1 MVSDLLQRGN
11 VKEVIFID
19 TGIDGWQTLVD
30 GVPDGADIVTLDP
43 SRDGLEQMAQW
54 AQTHSGYD
62 AIHIISH
69 GSEGQIHLGNFSL
82 DESAINTRASDLAQ
96 LGAALN
102 EEGDLL
108 LYGCSVAS
116 GEGQDFIA
124 ALAQATQ
131 ADVAASDNLTGA
143 ASKGGDWVLEAVS
156 SEGAIE
162 TQTFSAQDFQGVL
175 STIAFDG
182 AVQNGNFAVTVT
194 EQGRTIEVTTTGAT
208 NYFSPIDAGGVGGST
223 GYIIGDTNAYGLT
236 SVTFTFDVAVDVSS
250 IQIVEIGDM
259 AAGNYIF
266 TSNDSQ
272 TASVAANS
280 STDIGGFHG
289 ITVSSL
295 NFSNISSFT
304 VTYSEG
310 QFAPGFDNL
319 VFEVAST
326 NAAPTITGVP
336 SDITVTEDTASN
348 VDLSSVTFADAD
360 GDTLTA
366 TLTASAGTL
375 AASSGGGVAVTGSG
389 SSALTLSGSVANIN
403 TYLDT
408 TSNIQ
413 YTGASNA
420 SGDNAATLT
429 IKANDGTVDSSTT
442 TVNVDITAVDNAAT
456 FGFES
461 GVTGL
466 GTKTVTAV
474 GTSATFTIESESAN
488 LLDSDNGGFT
498 NVNLSGSESID
509 TGEWA
514 PAETKLTFSI
524 DSGKQ
529 FDLSSLMLQS
539 WDGDNEV
546 IVLTSDKGSIEFIA
560 SNTTV
565 TTLDIENHINA
576 DFFKGITS
584 FTLTEN
590 TVDGEYSGFYITFD
604 DLVVTN
610 ITAVPTNAA
619 PTITGAP
626 SDITVTEDTVS
637 NVDLSDVT
645 LADSNGD
652 NLTVTLTASAGTLA
666 ASSGGSVTVSGSGA
680 GVLTLAGTA
689 ANINTYLDTTTN
701 IQYTGASNA
710 SGDNAATLSIKAN
723 DGTVDSSTTTVN
735 LDITAV
741 NDAPTVAGAPS
752 DITVTEDTASNVDLS
767 SVAFADADGDSL
779 TVTLTASA
787 GTLAASSSGSVTVA
801 GSGTGALT
809 LSGSAA
815 DINAYLDTISAIQ
828 YTGAEN
834 ASGDN
839 AATLSLKANDGTVDS
854 STTTVNLDIT
864 AVNDAPTVTGAPSD
878 ITVTEDTASNVDLS
892 SVAFAD
898 ADGDSLTVTL
908 TASAGTLA
916 ASSSGSVTVAGSGT
930 GALTLSG
937 SAADINAYLD
947 TISAIQYTGAENAS
961 VDNAATLSLKAND
974 GTVDSS
980 TTAVNLD
987 ITAVNDAPTVAGA
1000 PSDITVTE
1008 HTASNVDLSSV
1019 TFADADGDSLTVTLT
1034 ASAGTLAASSSSSVT
1049 VVGSGTGALTLSGSA
1064 ADINAYLD
1072 TISAIQYTGAE
1083 NASGDNA
1090 ATFTI
1095 SAEDVNGGSLAEN
1108 VTVNLDI
1115 TDVND
1120 APTYTGSGL
1129 NPMFTELD
1137 NAQIDWANLAMLF
1150 GNNTFDTIE
1159 TGQEVTQVTLTV
1171 SNVSGTSDE
1180 VLAIRTGADSAIVM
1194 PLVNGQN
1201 GTVNTSELNFSY
1213 VVAVD
1218 DQKVATVV
1226 IDSSDIAN
1234 VWNSYA
1240 DNLFYAHLSDNPVA
1254 GDRIVT
1260 ITGVK
1265 DNGGTE
1271 NSGQDTTTGLNVS
1284 STVTVKSVNDAPV
1297 LDASKAP
1304 ELVSVLQN
1312 QGAPEAGSLD
1322 GSTLLSNII
1331 NSTGIG
1337 NYSDAEGDAPGL
1349 AITGVNENGALY
1361 YTTDG
1366 GQTWAELTGAVSD
1379 ASALLL
1385 AANDDTRLY
1394 FKPDASYS
1402 GTLNGAISFRAWDG
1416 TGGHSNG
1423 DAGVATIDA
1432 GNVEAAFSTAS
1443 DSVSITITEPN
1454 KAPTGSVTI
1463 SGSAEEGQTL
1473 TASSTLADQDGLGII
1488 SYQWLRDGKAI
1499 DGVTGETYTLSQED
1513 VGAKVSVQASY
1524 TDQRGK
1530 EESVTSSVTNVVTNV
1545 NDAPTGS
1552 VMIAGTVEENQ
1563 TLTASS
1569 TLADEDGLS
1578 TISYQWLRDGSVIDN
1593 AVSNTYTLTQADVGS
1608 KISVRASYTD
1618 QQGTAEAVVS
1628 SATAAVANVNGVPT
1642 GSVTISGDAA
1652 EDQTLTASHTLADED
1667 GLGAISYQWLRDG
1680 TEILGATDETYT
1692 LTQEDVGSEISVR
1705 ASYTDQ
1711 QGTEEFIASATT
1723 SPISAKLEQDEDGVP
1738 DADEARVPSLDGN
1751 STGDGNGDGIPD
1763 VEQSNIS
1770 SVPFLST
1777 STAVSNPGDAAE
1789 AFITLSSN
1797 GSGTSGS
1804 GAGTLALRNVRQLDA
1819 PDDRPDDLNMPFGL
1833 IAFESDVETVGGSSV
1848 FSLFVGGDL
1857 DVNGYWKQDADGDW
1871 VNLAS
1876 ADFGGSLTREG
1887 NKIRFDFVIEDGGE
1901 FDSDGV
1907 ANGIIVDP
1915 GAIGFRA
1922 PETSE
1927 EPVPTPEPQPE
1938 PTPDIDPD
1946 ELPDEELNRA
1956 PVANNDEFSER
1967 FGWLLSGN
1975 LFEDNGNGIDKD
1987 ADNDVISITGI
1998 GGQAVVFDT
2007 AMVLT
2012 SGATVTVQENGDFLY
2027 DQRAAFE
2034 PSDDKERFRDI
2045 FEYSIEDTHG
2055 AANTATVSVELAEI
2069 HDTVEISILHA
2080 LYEVAFDRKA
2090 DASGLDYWFDV
2101 RKEGV
2106 SVFDIAEFFLESEE
2120 FVSNHGNSLSDDDY
2134 LTMLYANA
2142 FDRAPDADGFEYW
2155 SDMLEESTVDHGDV
2169 MTHFAFSDEMQIKHL
2184 AEGFIFA

>member
-82 DESAINTRASDLAQ
+82 DESVINTRASDLAQ

-162 TQTFSAQDFQGVL
+162 TQTFSAQDFQGAL

-236 SVTFTFDVAVDVSS
+236 SVTFTFDVAVDVAVDVSS
-250 IQIVEIGDM
+250 IQFVEIGDM

-295 NFSNISSFT
+295 NFTNISSFT

-348 VDLSSVTFADAD
+348 VDLSAVTFADAD

-429 IKANDGTVDSSTT
+429 IKANDGTVDSSAT

-645 LADSNGD
+645 LADSDGD

-752 DITVTEDTASNVDLS
+752 DITVTEHTASNVDLS
-767 SVAFADADGDSL
+767 SVTFADADGDSL

-787 GTLAASSSGSVTVA
+787 GTLAASSSGSVTVV
-801 GSGTGALT
+801 GSGMGALS

-834 ASGDN
+834 ASG
-839 AATLSLKANDGTVDS
+839 
-854 STTTVNLDIT
+854 
-864 AVNDAPTVTGAPSD
+864 
-878 ITVTEDTASNVDLS
+878 
-892 SVAFAD
+892 
-898 ADGDSLTVTL
+898 
-908 TASAGTLA
+908 
-916 ASSSGSVTVAGSGT
+916 
-930 GALTLSG
+930 
-937 SAADINAYLD
+937 
-947 TISAIQYTGAENAS
+947 
-961 VDNAATLSLKAND
+961 DNAATLSLKAND

-1034 ASAGTLAASSSSSVT
+1034 ASAGTLAASSSGSVT
-1049 VVGSGTGALTLSGSA
+1049 VVGSGTGALTLSGST

-1213 VVAVD
+1213 AVAVD

-1366 GQTWAELTGAVSD
+1366 GQTWAELTGVVSD

-1423 DAGVATIDA
+1423 DAGVATIGA
-1432 GNVEAAFSTAS
+1432 GNVKAAFSTAS

-1454 KAPTGSVTI
+1454 RAPTGSVTI

-1473 TASSTLADQDGLGII
+1473 TASNTLADQDGLGII
-1488 SYQWLRDGKAI
+1488 SYQWRRDDKAI
-1499 DGVTGETYTLSQED
+1499 DGVTGETYTLSQVD
-1513 VGAKVSVQASY
+1513 VGTKVSVQASY

-1763 VEQSNIS
+1763 AEQSNIS

-1927 EPVPTPEPQPE
+1927 EPVPTPEP
-1938 PTPDIDPD
+1938 TPDIDPD

-1975 LFEDNGNGIDKD
+1975 LFEDNGNGIDKG
-1987 ADNDVISITGI
+1987 ADNDVILITGI

-2090 DASGLDYWFDV
+2090 DASGLDYWSDV

-2142 FDRAPDADGFEYW
+2142 FDRAPDANGFEYW

>member
-82 DESAINTRASDLAQ
+82 DESVINTRASDLAQ

-162 TQTFSAQDFQGVL
+162 TQTFSAQDFQGAL

-250 IQIVEIGDM
+250 IQFVEIGDM

-295 NFSNISSFT
+295 NFTNISSFT

-348 VDLSSVTFADAD
+348 VDLSAVTFADAD

-429 IKANDGTVDSSTT
+429 IKANDGTVDSSAT

-645 LADSNGD
+645 LADSDGD

-767 SVAFADADGDSL
+767 SVTFADADGDSL

-787 GTLAASSSGSVTVA
+787 GTLAASSSGSVTVV
-801 GSGTGALT
+801 GSGMGALS

-834 ASGDN
+834 ASG
-839 AATLSLKANDGTVDS
+839 
-854 STTTVNLDIT
+854 
-864 AVNDAPTVTGAPSD
+864 
-878 ITVTEDTASNVDLS
+878 
-892 SVAFAD
+892 
-898 ADGDSLTVTL
+898 
-908 TASAGTLA
+908 
-916 ASSSGSVTVAGSGT
+916 
-930 GALTLSG
+930 
-937 SAADINAYLD
+937 
-947 TISAIQYTGAENAS
+947 
-961 VDNAATLSLKAND
+961 DNAATLSLKAND

-1034 ASAGTLAASSSSSVT
+1034 ASAGTLAASSSGSVT

-1064 ADINAYLD
+1064 ADINAYLDTISAIQYTGAENASGDNAATLSLKANDGTVDSSTTAVNLDITAVNDAPTVAGAPSDITVTEHTASNVDLSSVTFADADGDSLTVTLTASAGTLAASSSGSVTVVGSGTGALTLSGSTADINAYLD

-1213 VVAVD
+1213 AVAVD

-1366 GQTWAELTGAVSD
+1366 GQTWAELTGVVSD

-1423 DAGVATIDA
+1423 DAGVATIGA
-1432 GNVEAAFSTAS
+1432 GNVKAAFSTAS

-1454 KAPTGSVTI
+1454 RAPTGSVTI

-1473 TASSTLADQDGLGII
+1473 TASNTLADQDGLGII
-1488 SYQWLRDGKAI
+1488 SYQWRRDDKAI
-1499 DGVTGETYTLSQED
+1499 DGVTGETYTLSQVD
-1513 VGAKVSVQASY
+1513 VGTKVSVQASY

-1723 SPISAKLEQDEDGVP
+1723 SPISAILEQDEDGVP

-1763 VEQSNIS
+1763 AEQSNIS

-1927 EPVPTPEPQPE
+1927 EPVPTPEP
-1938 PTPDIDPD
+1938 TPDIDPD

-1975 LFEDNGNGIDKD
+1975 LFEDNGNGIDKG
-1987 ADNDVISITGI
+1987 ADNDVILITGI

-2090 DASGLDYWFDV
+2090 DASGLDYWSDV

-2142 FDRAPDADGFEYW
+2142 FDRAPDANGFEYW

>member
-1 MVSDLLQRGN
+1 
-11 VKEVIFID
+11 
-19 TGIDGWQTLVD
+19 
-30 GVPDGADIVTLDP
+30 
-43 SRDGLEQMAQW
+43 
-54 AQTHSGYD
+54 
-62 AIHIISH
+62 
-69 GSEGQIHLGNFSL
+69 
-82 DESAINTRASDLAQ
+82 
-96 LGAALN
+96 
-102 EEGDLL
+102 
-108 LYGCSVAS
+108 
-116 GEGQDFIA
+116 
-124 ALAQATQ
+124 
-131 ADVAASDNLTGA
+131 
-143 ASKGGDWVLEAVS
+143 
-156 SEGAIE
+156 
-162 TQTFSAQDFQGVL
+162 
-175 STIAFDG
+175 
-182 AVQNGNFAVTVT
+182 
-194 EQGRTIEVTTTGAT
+194 
-208 NYFSPIDAGGVGGST
+208 
-223 GYIIGDTNAYGLT
+223 
-236 SVTFTFDVAVDVSS
+236 
-250 IQIVEIGDM
+250 
-259 AAGNYIF
+259 
-266 TSNDSQ
+266 
-272 TASVAANS
+272 
-280 STDIGGFHG
+280 
-289 ITVSSL
+289 
-295 NFSNISSFT
+295 
-304 VTYSEG
+304 
-310 QFAPGFDNL
+310 
-319 VFEVAST
+319 
-326 NAAPTITGVP
+326 
-336 SDITVTEDTASN
+336 
-348 VDLSSVTFADAD
+348 
-360 GDTLTA
+360 
-366 TLTASAGTL
+366 
-375 AASSGGGVAVTGSG
+375 
-389 SSALTLSGSVANIN
+389 
-403 TYLDT
+403 
-408 TSNIQ
+408 
-413 YTGASNA
+413 
-420 SGDNAATLT
+420 
-429 IKANDGTVDSSTT
+429 
-442 TVNVDITAVDNAAT
+442 
-456 FGFES
+456 
-461 GVTGL
+461 
-466 GTKTVTAV
+466 
-474 GTSATFTIESESAN
+474 
-488 LLDSDNGGFT
+488 
-498 NVNLSGSESID
+498 
-509 TGEWA
+509 
-514 PAETKLTFSI
+514 
-524 DSGKQ
+524 
-529 FDLSSLMLQS
+529 
-539 WDGDNEV
+539 
-546 IVLTSDKGSIEFIA
+546 
-560 SNTTV
+560 
-565 TTLDIENHINA
+565 
-576 DFFKGITS
+576 
-584 FTLTEN
+584 
-590 TVDGEYSGFYITFD
+590 
-604 DLVVTN
+604 
-610 ITAVPTNAA
+610 
-619 PTITGAP
+619 
-626 SDITVTEDTVS
+626 
-637 NVDLSDVT
+637 
-645 LADSNGD
+645 
-652 NLTVTLTASAGTLA
+652 
-666 ASSGGSVTVSGSGA
+666 
-680 GVLTLAGTA
+680 
-689 ANINTYLDTTTN
+689 
-701 IQYTGASNA
+701 
-710 SGDNAATLSIKAN
+710 
-723 DGTVDSSTTTVN
+723 
-735 LDITAV
+735 
-741 NDAPTVAGAPS
+741 
-752 DITVTEDTASNVDLS
+752 
-767 SVAFADADGDSL
+767 DGDSL

-787 GTLAASSSGSVTVA
+787 GTLAASSSGSVTVV

-809 LSGSAA
+809 LSGSTA
-815 DINAYLDTISAIQ
+815 DTNAYLDTISAIQ

-834 ASGDN
+834 ASG
-839 AATLSLKANDGTVDS
+839 
-854 STTTVNLDIT
+854 
-864 AVNDAPTVTGAPSD
+864 
-878 ITVTEDTASNVDLS
+878 
-892 SVAFAD
+892 
-898 ADGDSLTVTL
+898 
-908 TASAGTLA
+908 
-916 ASSSGSVTVAGSGT
+916 
-930 GALTLSG
+930 
-937 SAADINAYLD
+937 
-947 TISAIQYTGAENAS
+947 
-961 VDNAATLSLKAND
+961 DNAATLSLKAND

-1000 PSDITVTE
+1000 PSDTTVTE

-1034 ASAGTLAASSSSSVT
+1034 ASAGTLAASSSGSVT
-1049 VVGSGTGALTLSGSA
+1049 VVGSGTGALTLSGST

-1213 VVAVD
+1213 AVAVD

-1349 AITGVNENGALY
+1349 AVTGVNENGALY

-1763 VEQSNIS
+1763 AEQSNIS

-1927 EPVPTPEPQPE
+1927 EPVPTPEP
-1938 PTPDIDPD
+1938 TPDIDPD

-2090 DASGLDYWFDV
+2090 DASGLDYWSDV

-2142 FDRAPDADGFEYW
+2142 FDRAPDANGFEYW

>member
-82 DESAINTRASDLAQ
+82 DESVINTRASDLAQ

-162 TQTFSAQDFQGVL
+162 TQTFSAQDFQGAL

-250 IQIVEIGDM
+250 IQFVEIGDM

-295 NFSNISSFT
+295 NFTNISSFT

-348 VDLSSVTFADAD
+348 VDLSAVTFADAD

-429 IKANDGTVDSSTT
+429 IKANDGTVDSSAT

-645 LADSNGD
+645 LADSDGD

-767 SVAFADADGDSL
+767 SVTFADADGDSL

-787 GTLAASSSGSVTVA
+787 GTLAASSSGSVTVV

-854 STTTVNLDIT
+854 STT
-864 AVNDAPTVTGAPSD
+864 
-878 ITVTEDTASNVDLS
+878 
-892 SVAFAD
+892 
-898 ADGDSLTVTL
+898 
-908 TASAGTLA
+908 
-916 ASSSGSVTVAGSGT
+916 
-930 GALTLSG
+930 
-937 SAADINAYLD
+937 
-947 TISAIQYTGAENAS
+947 
-961 VDNAATLSLKAND
+961 
-974 GTVDSS
+974 
-980 TTAVNLD
+980 AVNLD

-1008 HTASNVDLSSV
+1008 DTASNVDLSSV

-1034 ASAGTLAASSSSSVT
+1034 ASAGTLAASSSGSVT
-1049 VVGSGTGALTLSGSA
+1049 VVGSGTGALTLSGST

-1213 VVAVD
+1213 AVAVD

-1366 GQTWAELTGAVSD
+1366 GQTWAELTGVVSD

-1423 DAGVATIDA
+1423 DAGVATIGA
-1432 GNVEAAFSTAS
+1432 GNVKAAFSTAS

-1454 KAPTGSVTI
+1454 RAPTGSVTI

-1473 TASSTLADQDGLGII
+1473 TASNTLADQDGLGII
-1488 SYQWLRDGKAI
+1488 SYQWRRDDKAI
-1499 DGVTGETYTLSQED
+1499 DGVTGETYTLSQVD
-1513 VGAKVSVQASY
+1513 VGTKVSVQASY

-1723 SPISAKLEQDEDGVP
+1723 SPISAILEQDEDGVP

-1763 VEQSNIS
+1763 AEQSNIS

-1927 EPVPTPEPQPE
+1927 EPVPTPEP
-1938 PTPDIDPD
+1938 TPDIDPD

-1975 LFEDNGNGIDKD
+1975 LFEDNGNGIDKG
-1987 ADNDVISITGI
+1987 ADNDVILITGI

-2090 DASGLDYWFDV
+2090 DASGLDYWSDV

-2142 FDRAPDADGFEYW
+2142 FDRAPDANGFEYW